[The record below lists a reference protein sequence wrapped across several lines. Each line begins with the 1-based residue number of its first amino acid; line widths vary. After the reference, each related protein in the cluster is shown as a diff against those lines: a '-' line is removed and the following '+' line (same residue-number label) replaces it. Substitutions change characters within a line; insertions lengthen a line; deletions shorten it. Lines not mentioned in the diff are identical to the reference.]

1 MGTESTRLLNKS
13 GCSVPRSGGTWPK
26 EHLEV
31 RELRGRGLPNFPK
44 VGAPEQHSHLGPV
57 EEPLVGRQVAGT
69 REQVLAVR
77 AAWAPGVVPY
87 EELPWCQK
95 SSSRPGPCGLSRT
108 SGFLGFRS
116 FTDERKVGSASSSS
130 RMRQI
135 ASWPF
140 EYVTFPKLSSD
151 A

>member
-26 EHLEV
+26 EHPEV
-31 RELRGRGLPNFPK
+31 RERRGRGLPNFPK

-57 EEPLVGRQVAGT
+57 VEPLVGRQVAGT

-87 EELPWCQK
+87 EALPFCQN

-108 SGFLGFRS
+108 SGFRGFRS
-116 FTDERKVGSASSSS
+116 FTEVRNDGLLSSSW
-130 RMRQI
+130 QI
-135 ASWPF
+135 RHTASCP
-140 EYVTFPKLSSD
+140 EG
-151 A
+151 